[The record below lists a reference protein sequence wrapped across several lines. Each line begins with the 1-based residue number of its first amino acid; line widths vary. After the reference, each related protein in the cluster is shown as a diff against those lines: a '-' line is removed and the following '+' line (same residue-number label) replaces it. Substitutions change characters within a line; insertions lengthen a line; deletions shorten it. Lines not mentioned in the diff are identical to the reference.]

1 MPVCIL
7 LADHW
12 GINPHELLMLV
23 GWPTLKAFDIQT
35 ESAAHLPPGAVD
47 VAKEIARIPNPG
59 TRKTVAEA
67 ILVLVRKY
75 FEE

>member
-12 GINPHELLMLV
+12 GINPKELLMLA
-23 GWPTLKAFDIQT
+23 GWSTLKAFDIHT
-35 ESAAHLPPGAVD
+35 ESTAHIPKETVD
-47 VAKEIARIPNPG
+47 VAKEIARIPNPEM
-59 TRKTVAEA
+59 RKTVAEA
-67 ILVLVRKY
+67 IWVLVKKY